1 MNVVEKFLE
10 KFNKC
15 IILLSGF
22 EKLNLSEYAKNL
34 ADNLSFDLI
43 KFDYPNYDLLNSIV
57 DKSNN
62 GIVIYGLTFEN
73 DQLKFKPNIH
83 ISLSGS
89 KMLIDDEEIF
99 KIYNENIKKN
109 IINKFKNIKNIEY
122 DNDTYDDIFNLVI
135 DMILR
140 RLYGNKYDEMQ
151 KKYIEKET
159 STTDELSDQSG
170 GKKKRNKK
178 KRNKTKRVIG
188 TRLLMSRIKL

>member
-89 KMLIDDEEIF
+89 KMLIDNEEIF

-122 DNDTYDDIFNLVI
+122 DNNTYDDIFNLVI

-170 GKKKRNKK
+170 GKKKRNK
-178 KRNKTKRVIG
+178 TKRVIG

>member
-122 DNDTYDDIFNLVI
+122 DNNTYDDIFNLVI

-170 GKKKRNKK
+170 GKKKRNK
-178 KRNKTKRVIG
+178 TKRVIG

>member
-89 KMLIDDEEIF
+89 KMLIDNEEIF

-122 DNDTYDDIFNLVI
+122 DNNTYDDIFNLVI

-151 KKYIEKET
+151 KKYIEKEI

-170 GKKKRNKK
+170 GKK

>member
-89 KMLIDDEEIF
+89 KILIDDEEIF

-122 DNDTYDDIFNLVI
+122 DNDTYNDIFNLVI

-159 STTDELSDQSG
+159 SSTDELSDQSG
-170 GKKKRNKK
+170 GKK

>member
-159 STTDELSDQSG
+159 SSTDELSDQSG

>member
-122 DNDTYDDIFNLVI
+122 DNNTYDDIFNLVI

-170 GKKKRNKK
+170 GKKKRS
-178 KRNKTKRVIG
+178 KTKRVIG